1 MIILIVL
8 NFYNDLNLSD
18 LIHFFYCTRRKSNLY
33 LVKLIYLIP
42 NNQVIER
49 MSIMSK
55 ETLFFWVIIDP
66 LTFILGSI
74 GGYILFHEVV
84 EMDHLPRFFEI
95 IKIIRR
101 RWLAWLSLA
110 ISVIY
115 FFYRL
120 VTLLQ
125 NN

>member
-1 MIILIVL
+1 MGT
-8 NFYNDLNLSD
+8 D
-18 LIHFFYCTRRKSNLY
+18 
-33 LVKLIYLIP
+33 
-42 NNQVIER
+42 
-49 MSIMSK
+49 MSK
-55 ETLFFWVIIDP
+55 ETLFFWVLIDP

-74 GGYILFHEVV
+74 GGYILFHEIV
-84 EMDHLPRFFEI
+84 EMDHVPKFKDFVQIL
-95 IKIIRR
+95 KR
-101 RWLAWLSLA
+101 RWLACISLS